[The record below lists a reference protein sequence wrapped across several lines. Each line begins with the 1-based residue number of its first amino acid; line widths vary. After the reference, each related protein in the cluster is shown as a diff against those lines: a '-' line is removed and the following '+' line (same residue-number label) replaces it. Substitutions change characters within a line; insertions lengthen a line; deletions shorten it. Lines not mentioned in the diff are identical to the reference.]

1 MGQNETLKPSFFQC
15 HTVTRYP
22 KNFLTSKK
30 FKLDPKIECE
40 GSPSVRIPAMNTSTA
55 TSIMSS
61 AAPKKTVSKKTAPV
75 APVVATPVAAP
86 VAPVEAAKPAK
97 ASKKTVTTPAP
108 VAAPEVTAT
117 PVETAEVTVSSV
129 QDDVKAMLTQANT
142 VRETV
147 GALVAELKRVEKRVA
162 RLQKEADKKRRRQKK
177 PVEGEEVKP
186 RKPSIFELPT
196 PLSNELCSFLA
207 RPAGS
212 KESRSNITKA
222 ITTYVKEKNLKEK
235 HTIKP
240 DAKLKAL
247 LGVAEGDVLTYFNLQ
262 RYLNR
267 HYLKPTPTTA

>member
-1 MGQNETLKPSFFQC
+1 MSSWKM
-15 HTVTRYP
+15 
-22 KNFLTSKK
+22 
-30 FKLDPKIECE
+30 
-40 GSPSVRIPAMNTSTA
+40 RIPAMNTSTA
-55 TSIMSS
+55 TSIMNTS
-61 AAPKKTVSKKTAPV
+61 APASKKTVASKKTAAPAAPV
-75 APVVATPVAAP
+75 AAPVVATPVVAETAAPAKKTAAKKTAAPATTTAAP
-86 VAPVEAAKPAK
+86 VV
-97 ASKKTVTTPAP
+97 
-108 VAAPEVTAT
+108 AT
-117 PVETAEVTVSSV
+117 PVVATTTVEATAVEGADAAVSSV

-162 RLQKEADKKRRRQKK
+162 RLQKEADKRKRRQKK
-177 PVEGEEVKP
+177 PVEGEPIVP

-196 PLSNELCSFLA
+196 PLSNELCSFLG
-207 RPAGS
+207 RPSGS

-240 DAKLKAL
+240 DTKLKAL

-267 HYLKPTPTTA
+267 HYLKVEKPVATA

>member
-1 MGQNETLKPSFFQC
+1 
-15 HTVTRYP
+15 
-22 KNFLTSKK
+22 
-30 FKLDPKIECE
+30 
-40 GSPSVRIPAMNTSTA
+40 MNTSTA
-55 TSIMSS
+55 PSIMNAS
-61 AAPKKTVSKKTAPV
+61 APATSKKTVSKKSDAKTTAPV
-75 APVVATPVAAP
+75 AAAPVVAAP
-86 VAPVEAAKPAK
+86 VE
-97 ASKKTVTTPAP
+97 
-108 VAAPEVTAT
+108 VAAPAPKKAATKKAAAPAAAPVVAAPVVAATTVEATA
-117 PVETAEVTVSSV
+117 VEGADAAVSSV

-162 RLQKEADKKRRRQKK
+162 RLQKEADKRRRRRKK
-177 PVEGEEVKP
+177 PVEGEAVVP

-196 PLSNELCSFLA
+196 PLSNELCSFLG
-207 RPAGS
+207 RPSGS

-240 DAKLKAL
+240 DTKLKAL

-267 HYLKPTPTTA
+267 HYLKTEKPATTA

>member
-1 MGQNETLKPSFFQC
+1 MS
-15 HTVTRYP
+15 
-22 KNFLTSKK
+22 
-30 FKLDPKIECE
+30 
-40 GSPSVRIPAMNTSTA
+40 TSTPA
-55 TSIMSS
+55 S
-61 AAPKKTVSKKTAPV
+61 KKTVSKKTDAKTAAPSG
-75 APVVATPVAAP
+75 VVAPVAAP
-86 VAPVEAAKPAK
+86 VVEAAAPAK
-97 ASKKTVTTPAP
+97 KAAAPKK
-108 VAAPEVTAT
+108 VAAPAATTAA
-117 PVETAEVTVSSV
+117 PVLAAPVVAATVEATAVEGADAAVSSV

-162 RLQKEADKKRRRQKK
+162 RLQKEADKRKRRQKK
-177 PVEGEEVKP
+177 PVEGEPIVP

-196 PLSNELCSFLA
+196 PLSNELCSFLG
-207 RPAGS
+207 RPSGS

-240 DAKLKAL
+240 DTKLKAL

-267 HYLKPTPTTA
+267 HYLKVEKPVATA

>member
-1 MGQNETLKPSFFQC
+1 MKVG
-15 HTVTRYP
+15 
-22 KNFLTSKK
+22 
-30 FKLDPKIECE
+30 PKIDSMVSCI
-40 GSPSVRIPAMNTSTA
+40 VRIPAMNTSTA
-55 TSIMSS
+55 TSIMSTPAS
-61 AAPKKTVSKKTAPV
+61 KKTVSKKTDAKTAPV
-75 APVVATPVAAP
+75 AAAPVVAAPVVEAAPAAKAKVTKKAAAPAAPVVAAP
-86 VAPVEAAKPAK
+86 VVAATTVEATAVEGAD
-97 ASKKTVTTPAP
+97 
-108 VAAPEVTAT
+108 AA
-117 PVETAEVTVSSV
+117 VSSV

-162 RLQKEADKKRRRQKK
+162 RLQKEADKRRRRQKK
-177 PVEGEEVKP
+177 PVEGEAVVP

-196 PLSNELCSFLA
+196 PLSNELCSFLG
-207 RPAGS
+207 RPSGS

-240 DAKLKAL
+240 DTKLKAL

-267 HYLKPTPTTA
+267 HYLKTEKPATTA

>member
-1 MGQNETLKPSFFQC
+1 MNAST
-15 HTVTRYP
+15 
-22 KNFLTSKK
+22 
-30 FKLDPKIECE
+30 
-40 GSPSVRIPAMNTSTA
+40 PAAS
-55 TSIMSS
+55 
-61 AAPKKTVSKKTAPV
+61 KKTVSKKTAPAA
-75 APVVATPVAAP
+75 APVLAAPVAAP
-86 VAPVEAAKPAK
+86 VVEAATPAK
-97 ASKKTVTTPAP
+97 KAATKKATAPA
-108 VAAPEVTAT
+108 TAT
-117 PVETAEVTVSSV
+117 PVVAAPVVAATTVEATAVEGADAAVSSV

-162 RLQKEADKKRRRQKK
+162 RLQKEADKRKRRQKK
-177 PVEGEEVKP
+177 PVEGEPIVP

-196 PLSNELCSFLA
+196 PLSNELCSFLG
-207 RPAGS
+207 RPSGS

-240 DAKLKAL
+240 DTKLKAL

-267 HYLKPTPTTA
+267 HYLKVEKPTATA

>member
-1 MGQNETLKPSFFQC
+1 MS
-15 HTVTRYP
+15 
-22 KNFLTSKK
+22 TSA
-30 FKLDPKIECE
+30 
-40 GSPSVRIPAMNTSTA
+40 PAT
-55 TSIMSS
+55 
-61 AAPKKTVSKKTAPV
+61 KKTVSKKADAKTAAPV
-75 APVVATPVAAP
+75 ATAPVVATPAPEAAP
-86 VAPVEAAKPAK
+86 VKKAATKKAAAPA
-97 ASKKTVTTPAP
+97 TAP
-108 VAAPEVTAT
+108 VAAAPVVAATVEATA
-117 PVETAEVTVSSV
+117 VEGADATVSSV

-162 RLQKEADKKRRRQKK
+162 RLQKEADKRKRRQKK
-177 PVEGEEVKP
+177 PVEGEAVVP

-196 PLSNELCSFLA
+196 PLSNELCSFLG
-207 RPAGS
+207 RPSGS

-240 DAKLKAL
+240 DTKLKAL

-267 HYLKPTPTTA
+267 HYLKPAATTA

>member
-1 MGQNETLKPSFFQC
+1 
-15 HTVTRYP
+15 
-22 KNFLTSKK
+22 
-30 FKLDPKIECE
+30 
-40 GSPSVRIPAMNTSTA
+40 MNTSTA
-55 TSIMSS
+55 PSIMNAS
-61 AAPKKTVSKKTAPV
+61 APATSKKTVSKKADAKTTAPV
-75 APVVATPVAAP
+75 AAPVVAAPVAAPEVAAPAKKAAAKKAAPVAAPVVATPVVAATT
-86 VAPVEAAKPAK
+86 VEATAVEGAD
-97 ASKKTVTTPAP
+97 
-108 VAAPEVTAT
+108 AA
-117 PVETAEVTVSSV
+117 VSSV

-162 RLQKEADKKRRRQKK
+162 RLQKEADKRRRRQKK
-177 PVEGEEVKP
+177 PVEGEAVVP

-196 PLSNELCSFLA
+196 PLSNELCSFLG
-207 RPAGS
+207 RPSGS

-240 DAKLKAL
+240 DTKLKAL

-267 HYLKPTPTTA
+267 HYLKVEKPVATA

>member
-1 MGQNETLKPSFFQC
+1 MKVGSKIDSM
-15 HTVTRYP
+15 
-22 KNFLTSKK
+22 TSWN
-30 FKLDPKIECE
+30 
-40 GSPSVRIPAMNTSTA
+40 VRIPAMNTSTA
-55 TSIMSS
+55 TSIMNASTP
-61 AAPKKTVSKKTAPV
+61 AASKKTVSKKTAPAA
-75 APVVATPVAAP
+75 APVLAAPVAAP
-86 VAPVEAAKPAK
+86 VVEAATPAK
-97 ASKKTVTTPAP
+97 KAATKKATAPA
-108 VAAPEVTAT
+108 TAT
-117 PVETAEVTVSSV
+117 PVVAAPVVAATTVEATAVEGADAAVSSV

-162 RLQKEADKKRRRQKK
+162 RLQKEADKRKRRQKK
-177 PVEGEEVKP
+177 PVEGEPIVP

-196 PLSNELCSFLA
+196 PLSNELCSFLG
-207 RPAGS
+207 RPSGS

-240 DAKLKAL
+240 DTKLKAL

-267 HYLKPTPTTA
+267 HYLKVEKPTATA